1 MKIEMHSHIMEQSSD
16 SQISASDY
24 IYLLKEYGYKGIVS
38 TDHFLSSELSN
49 TDGDGFK
56 EKCCSWL
63 SGYYALLDAAEE
75 NDILVLLGME
85 YTLEYVNK
93 YTNILLYGLTE
104 EMVMN
109 GLIRPYMSPEELR
122 DICLNND
129 IIMIQAHPERY
140 GNHTLPIKF
149 VDGYEIK
156 NTKNRPHYTKDYNS
170 ITQQFVKDKSQLIT
184 IGGGD
189 CHVITDVGK
198 GGIDTYNDIKTID
211 DLKNTLRTGQ
221 YDILSL

>member
-1 MKIEMHSHIMEQSSD
+1 
-16 SQISASDY
+16 
-24 IYLLKEYGYKGIVS
+24 
-38 TDHFLSSELSN
+38 
-49 TDGDGFK
+49 
-56 EKCCSWL
+56 
-63 SGYYALLDAAEE
+63 
-75 NDILVLLGME
+75 
-85 YTLEYVNK
+85 
-93 YTNILLYGLTE
+93 
-104 EMVMN
+104 
-109 GLIRPYMSPEELR
+109 
-122 DICLNND
+122 
-129 IIMIQAHPERY
+129 MIQAHPERY

-170 ITQQFVKDKSQLIT
+170 ITQQFVKDKPQLIT